1 MKIFI
6 EKNKK
11 ILLTILIILITITVG
26 IIIFFSVKKILNKS
40 KIRDVTKNNY
50 FVQYDNSWKVV
61 KEDEKEFE
69 LHHKKS
75 NSIFNIKINDL
86 NEEDQYKTMDEILDN
101 LLYNIQE
108 QNKDYKLIYK
118 ENAKLTKNNMEG
130 YTILFEN
137 ETKQAEISFYKQGDK
152 IVVLTFEAS
161 FEYFDILIDSVNNII
176 YSFSAN
182 GQKYDVVS
190 NINLNTTEI
199 TYTEQ
204 PDVEELLS
212 KTNEYQIA
220 NANYLVQYS
229 IPDYFETQDYD
240 SQYGNYRFKDKNIQL
255 RTSILKCNL
264 YEYLDEENS
273 LNIYDSYNL
282 NNYNKEK
289 AELNKFSNEPLGY
302 IYKNSYLTNNQIT
315 ENIAII
321 YELNNNH
328 IFIAEISS
336 EGVGIPEKLV
346 NMIKITKSENIAS
359 NITVEK
365 KEEKLIGKLKR
376 FTDYT
381 REKTEEITLKLPEN
395 YQEVDKEIN
404 LFKERNYAVNYD
416 EEKEIY
422 EFEVQYQ
429 TISFGIESEL
439 EILDKAI
446 YKDYGKYKEFEQIN
460 DITVNNK
467 VFKAY
472 KRGYTERSYATD
484 KNGNRYQYYAN
495 EIVLFYKLQEDS
507 YLVIVLKANEDEI
520 SNEQIEQLTNF
531 DINII

>member
-1 MKIFI
+1 MKIFV

-11 ILLTILIILITITVG
+11 ILVTILIILITITVG
-26 IIIFFSVKKILNKS
+26 IIIFLSVNKS
-40 KIRDVTKNNY
+40 KIQNITKNNY

-75 NSIFNIKINDL
+75 NSILNIKINDL
-86 NEEDQYKTMDEILDN
+86 NEEYQYKTIDEILDN

-137 ETKQAEISFYKQGDK
+137 ETKQTEISFYKQGDE

-161 FEYFDILIDSVNNII
+161 FEYFDILIDSANSII
-176 YSFSAN
+176 YNFN
-182 GQKYDVVS
+182 VYEQKYDVVS

-204 PDVEELLS
+204 PEIDEELS

-240 SQYGNYRFKDKNIQL
+240 SQYGNYKFKDKNIQL

-315 ENIAII
+315 ENVVII

-328 IFIAEISS
+328 IFIAKISS
-336 EGVGIPEKLV
+336 EGVGITEKLV

-381 REKTEEITLKLPEN
+381 REKTEEITLKLPNN
-395 YQEVDKEIN
+395 YQEFDKETN
-404 LFKERNYAVNYD
+404 LFEERHYAVNYD

-446 YKDYGKYKEFEQIN
+446 NKDYGEYKEFEQIN

-472 KRGYTERSYATD
+472 KRGYTEQSYAKD
-484 KNGNRYQYYAN
+484 QNGNKYQYYAN
-495 EIVLFYKLQEDS
+495 ETVLFYKLQEDS
-507 YLVIVLKANEDEI
+507 YLVIVLKANKDEI

>member
-1 MKIFI
+1 
-6 EKNKK
+6 
-11 ILLTILIILITITVG
+11 
-26 IIIFFSVKKILNKS
+26 
-40 KIRDVTKNNY
+40 
-50 FVQYDNSWKVV
+50 
-61 KEDEKEFE
+61 
-69 LHHKKS
+69 
-75 NSIFNIKINDL
+75 
-86 NEEDQYKTMDEILDN
+86 
-101 LLYNIQE
+101 
-108 QNKDYKLIYK
+108 
-118 ENAKLTKNNMEG
+118 MEG

-137 ETKQAEISFYKQGDK
+137 ETKQVEISFYKQVDK

-176 YSFSAN
+176 YSFS
-182 GQKYDVVS
+182 V
-190 NINLNTTEI
+190 
-199 TYTEQ
+199 
-204 PDVEELLS
+204 
-212 KTNEYQIA
+212 
-220 NANYLVQYS
+220 
-229 IPDYFETQDYD
+229 
-240 SQYGNYRFKDKNIQL
+240 KDKNIQL
-255 RTSILKCNL
+255 KTSILKCNL

-273 LNIYDSYNL
+273 LNIYNSYNL
-282 NNYNKEK
+282 NNFNKEK

-336 EGVGIPEKLV
+336 EGVGIPEKFV
-346 NMIKITKSENIAS
+346 NMIKITKFENIAS

-395 YQEVDKEIN
+395 YQEVDKEKN
-404 LFKERNYAVNYD
+404 LFKERNYAINYN

-422 EFEVQYQ
+422 EFEVKYQ

-446 YKDYGKYKEFEQIN
+446 YKDYGKYKEFEQIS
-460 DITVNNK
+460 DITANNK

-472 KRGYTERSYATD
+472 KRGYTEQSYATD
-484 KNGNRYQYYAN
+484 KNGNRYKYYAN
-495 EIVLFYKLQEDS
+495 ETVLFYKLQEDS
-507 YLVIVLKANEDEI
+507 YLVIILKANDGKV
-520 SNEQIEQLTNF
+520 SNKEIEQLTNF
-531 DINII
+531 EINII